1 MEGVLQAVVGANIR
15 RVRLLQGLS
24 QESFGEAVGWHR
36 TLVGS
41 VERGERNLTMKSVER
56 ISDRLGVHPLDLL
69 WDRAS
74 VGLRVDADGSVC
86 LADFDAAPVLRA
98 ADGAVGAAGQ
108 LPPPSGQ
115 KSRRSQPN

>member
-15 RVRLLQGLS
+15 RVRLSQGLS

-56 ISDRLGVHPLDLL
+56 ISNQLGVHPLDLL
-69 WDRAS
+69 WDRAGW
-74 VGLRVDADGSVC
+74 GLRVDADGSVH
-86 LADFDAAPVLRA
+86 LNDSGAAPMLRA
-98 ADGAVGAAGQ
+98 ADGADGAAGQ
-108 LPPPSGQ
+108 LAPPSRR
-115 KSRRSQPN
+115 KTRRSQPN

>member
-15 RVRLLQGLS
+15 RVRLSQGLS

-56 ISDRLGVHPLDLL
+56 ISDQLGVHPLDLL
-69 WDRAS
+69 WDRTG
-74 VGLRVDADGSVC
+74 VGLQVDADGSVH
-86 LADFDAAPVLRA
+86 LNDFDKSPLLRA
-98 ADGAVGAAGQ
+98 ADGADGAAGQ
-108 LPPPSGQ
+108 LPPPSPR
-115 KSRRSQPN
+115 KNRRSQPS